1 MRKAF
6 AALVVLVLAV
16 SVQAG
21 VLDGNSG
28 AYINWT
34 GSVAFDN
41 GSGISGTMDYCVFRP
56 GQFSDSGY
64 TQGPSQFVYAY
75 QLFSTG
81 TDALS
86 SFAMMVQNAAHTPG
100 TMADLPGVGALS
112 SIISAG
118 AEVEWVF
125 DSPGINT
132 GQNSVGLVFQSPNIP
147 EWLLG
152 TVVDGGGFAY
162 AYPLPAPS
170 TEIPEPATMLLL
182 GAGGAMAMLRRR
194 RA

>member
-6 AALVVLVLAV
+6 LAAVVLLFAV
-16 SVQAG
+16 SAQAG
-21 VLDGNSG
+21 SLSGNPG
-28 AYINWT
+28 AYLGWT
-34 GSVAFDN
+34 GTVAFDN
-41 GSGISGTMDYCVFRP
+41 GIGINGTMDYCVFDL

-64 TQGPSQFVYAY
+64 TQGVGQYVYAY

-81 TDALS
+81 SDTLS
-86 SFAMMVQNAAHTPG
+86 SFAMMVQNAANTPG

-112 SIISAG
+112 AIISAG

-125 DSPGINT
+125 DAPGVGA
-132 GQNSVGLVFQSPNIP
+132 GQNSVGLVFSSPNVP

-170 TEIPEPATMLLL
+170 EFIPEPATMVLL
-182 GAGGAMAMLRRR
+182 GTGAMALLRRR
-194 RA
+194 QA